1 MRLELFPSAS
11 IALPPPPPP
20 PVAAFASS
28 AAVSAV
34 AIVAVDVDPP
44 PPRALVVVV
53 VDATAVAAVA
63 VAAVAVAAVASAS
76 VVASGATSGVSVS
89 AAAALSTSAAV
100 ENNLFFEL
108 NTIKEFFLPLIF
120 LLQHPKLAKVS
131 RRFLIVEGIYMNQGT
146 LCDIDRM
153 IELKRKHKL
162 RLFIDE
168 TVSFGTVGE
177 HGRGIT
183 ELKGVSMRDIDLIM
197 GSLET
202 SIGSIGGFCVG
213 TTYVVEHQT
222 LAGLGTIPRIWKQQ
236 KVLHSTSCLFSL
248 SQATAS
254 PPPCPPCWR
263 RGR

>member
-1 MRLELFPSAS
+1 
-11 IALPPPPPP
+11 
-20 PVAAFASS
+20 
-28 AAVSAV
+28 
-34 AIVAVDVDPP
+34 
-44 PPRALVVVV
+44 
-53 VDATAVAAVA
+53 
-63 VAAVAVAAVASAS
+63 
-76 VVASGATSGVSVS
+76 
-89 AAAALSTSAAV
+89 
-100 ENNLFFEL
+100 
-108 NTIKEFFLPLIF
+108 
-120 LLQHPKLAKVS
+120 
-131 RRFLIVEGIYMNQGT
+131 MNQGT

-222 LAGLGTIPRIWKQQ
+222 LAGLGTIPTFGNNKKFFTPRLVLSFPGYCFSASLPPMLAAGALTAVELMEKDPSMFTDLQEKCRAAQ
-236 KVLHSTSCLFSL
+236 EEFSRLPGLKLHGDPMSVVKHLRLERSGGDREADKKALNQVVLKVSGIKNSEVCAFSWQFAQPAQPTHQGEESVAVVAVVVVVVGFGGGAVFGSPMYTQNGCIQRKLLKSLFMS
-248 SQATAS
+248 
-254 PPPCPPCWR
+254 
-263 RGR
+263 